1 MAVAQRVMEVSAS
14 GMNYTAASY
23 IWRSPALLSILYPLM
38 FYTFV
43 WAAVCCLSRLEVI
56 KVWSSFSYQSTSCS
70 PSSSP
75 GFPWDV
81 VELQRQQQA
90 LPLGGTATEQRAGS
104 TAWGGRG
111 WDQPR
116 DGLRT
121 PTSITSPST
130 VGSQPQLCPWSREK
144 FVWLRPPL
152 LQGPERL
159 YQFSPKRN
167 YLFSHWIL

>member
-75 GFPWDV
+75 GFPWDA

-90 LPLGGTATEQRAGS
+90 LPLGGTAMEQRAGS

-111 WDQPR
+111 
-116 DGLRT
+116 
-121 PTSITSPST
+121 
-130 VGSQPQLCPWSREK
+130 VGSAQRWPQDPHQHHLPQHCGVTTTALPMEQGEICLITTPS
-144 FVWLRPPL
+144 PPGSWEAL
-152 LQGPERL
+152 
-159 YQFSPKRN
+159 S
-167 YLFSHWIL
+167 ILT